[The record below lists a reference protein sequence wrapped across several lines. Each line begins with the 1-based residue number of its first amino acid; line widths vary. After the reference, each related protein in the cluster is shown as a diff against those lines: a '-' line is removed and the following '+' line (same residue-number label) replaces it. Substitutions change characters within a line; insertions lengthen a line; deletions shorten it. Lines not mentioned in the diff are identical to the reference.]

1 MMKSAYEVSPASYSF
16 ENAEKTWTSSAC
28 ETFYSNT
35 SSAPSSLAELS
46 RHAILLLPTMLL
58 DEVEEH
64 QAN

>member
-16 ENAEKTWTSSAC
+16 ENTERTWVSSAS

-35 SSAPSSLAELS
+35 SSVPSSLAELS

-58 DEVEEH
+58 DEDDEH
-64 QAN
+64 EAY